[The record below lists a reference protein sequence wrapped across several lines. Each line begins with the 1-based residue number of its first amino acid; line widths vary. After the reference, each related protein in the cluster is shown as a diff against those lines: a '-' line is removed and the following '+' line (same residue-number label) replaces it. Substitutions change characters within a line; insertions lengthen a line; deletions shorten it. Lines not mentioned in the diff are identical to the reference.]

1 MTSTSRPHER
11 PRIGITI
18 GDINGV
24 GPEVTMKALADT
36 RILSMLTPIIF
47 GSGRVISHYKKL
59 LGLQEFSYNQVKEGG
74 QVAAKNVNVVNCWEE
89 QIEIIPG
96 RQSVTSGQAALKAI
110 QRACEALQA
119 GHIDALVTAPIDK
132 KSINSEAFPF
142 RGHTEYLTNF
152 FGAPE
157 SLMLMC
163 SDTLRVGLATEHTP
177 IHEVAP
183 LITRERLQAKI
194 ALMER
199 SLIRDFNIGKPK
211 IAVLGLNPHAGDG
224 GLIGKEEEEIIRP
237 VILDLK
243 NKGKVVQGPFPADG
257 FFGSGSARKF
267 DGVLAMYHDQ
277 GLIPFKVIS
286 FENGVNY
293 TAGLPVVRTSPD
305 HGTGY
310 NIAGKNIAD
319 ETSMRQAIFL
329 ACDIL
334 ARRGEPSTEKN
345 I

>member
-1 MTSTSRPHER
+1 
-11 PRIGITI
+11 
-18 GDINGV
+18 
-24 GPEVTMKALADT
+24 MKALSDA
-36 RILSMLTPIIF
+36 RILSMLTPVIF
-47 GSGRVISHYKKL
+47 GNGRVVSHYKKL
-59 LGLQEFSYNQVKEGG
+59 LGLQEFSYNQVKDGG
-74 QVAAKNVNVVNCWEE
+74 PMTSKNINVVNCWEE
-89 QIEIIPG
+89 QIEIAPG
-96 RQSVTSGQAALKAI
+96 RQSAEAGQAALKAI

-119 GHIDALVTAPIDK
+119 GDIDALVTAPIDK

-142 RGHTEYLTNF
+142 RGHTEYLTKF
-152 FGAPE
+152 FGATD

-163 SDTLRVGLATEHTP
+163 SETLRVGLVTEHTP

-183 LITRERLQAKI
+183 LITAERLHAKI

-199 SLIRDFNIGKPK
+199 SLVRDFNVGKPK

-257 FFGSGSARKF
+257 FFGAGSARKF
-267 DGVLAMYHDQ
+267 DGILAMYHDQ
-277 GLIPFKVIS
+277 GLIPFKVMS

-319 ETSMRQAIFL
+319 ESSMRQAIFL

-334 ARRGEPSTEKN
+334 ARRREPSKEKN

>member
-1 MTSTSRPHER
+1 MTLTSRPHER

-24 GPEVTMKALADT
+24 GPEVAMKALSDP
-36 RILSMLTPIIF
+36 RILSILTPVIY
-47 GSGRVISHYKKL
+47 GNGRIISHYKKL
-59 LGLQEFSYNQVKEGG
+59 LGFQEFSYNQVKEAGH
-74 QVAAKNVNVVNCWEE
+74 VTPKNINLVNCWDE
-89 QIEIIPG
+89 QIEIAPG
-96 RQSVTSGQAALKAI
+96 RQSAESGQAALKSI
-110 QRACEALQA
+110 QRACEELKA

-132 KSINSEAFPF
+132 QSINSEAFPF
-142 RGHTEYLTNF
+142 KGHTEYLTKF
-152 FGAPE
+152 FGASN

-163 SDTLRVGLATEHTP
+163 SESVRVGLVTEHTP

-183 LITRERLQAKI
+183 LITRERLLAKL
-194 ALMER
+194 ALMEQ
-199 SLIRDFNIGKPK
+199 SLIRDFNISKPR

-243 NKGKVVQGPFPADG
+243 NKGKLIQGPFPADG
-257 FFGSGSARKF
+257 FFGAGSARKF

-277 GLIPFKVIS
+277 GLIPFKVMS

-319 ETSMRQAIFL
+319 ETSMRQAVFL

-334 ARRGEPSTEKN
+334 ARRNESSKEKFT
-345 I
+345 